1 MAEAG
6 GSSADMQEI
15 ERLISS
21 FSTAMLVTESCDGD
35 LRARPMAIAGRH
47 EPAMLYFL
55 TRREDE
61 KLKELAHRAD
71 VSVVMQRNDQ
81 YLSISGRA
89 RLVDDSDLV
98 EQAWSASA
106 RLWFPQGPEDPN
118 VELFCVEPGFA
129 ESWDRTG
136 IRKLEFWWKAGKAL
150 LHKEKAADQ
159 KLSGHKK
166 VKL

>member
-1 MAEAG
+1 MAEASS
-6 GSSADMQEI
+6 SSADMREI

-21 FSTAMLVTESCDGD
+21 FDTAMLVTESCDGD
-35 LRARPMAIAGRH
+35 LRARPMAIAGHH

-61 KLKELAHRAD
+61 KLRELTYRAD

-89 RLVDDSDLV
+89 GLVDDPNLV

-106 RLWFPQGPEDPN
+106 RIWFPQGPEDPN
-118 VELFCVEPGFA
+118 VALLYVEPGFV
-129 ESWDRTG
+129 ECWDRAG
-136 IRKLEFWWKAGKAL
+136 MRKLEFWWKAGKAL
-150 LHKEKAADQ
+150 LHREKAADQ
-159 KLSGHKK
+159 TLSGHKK

>member
-1 MAEAG
+1 MTEAG
-6 GSSADMQEI
+6 SSSANMREI

-21 FSTAMLVTESCDGD
+21 FDTAMLVTESCDGD
-35 LRARPMAIAGRH
+35 LHARPMAIAGYR

-61 KLKELAHRAD
+61 KLKELLRRAD
-71 VSVVMQRNDQ
+71 VSVVMLRNDQ

-89 RLVDDSDLV
+89 RLVDDPDLV
-98 EQAWSASA
+98 EQLWSASA
-106 RLWFPQGPEDPN
+106 RLWFPRGPGDPN
-118 VELFCVEPGFA
+118 VALLSVEPRFA

-150 LHKEKAADQ
+150 LHKEKAAD
-159 KLSGHKK
+159 KTLSGHNK
-166 VKL
+166 VVL